1 MSLSG
6 HIGATLSMGME
17 SCAVNRWLSS
27 QPDISTG
34 LAVSNKTISE
44 VTGLS
49 ERTVKRRLQTLSK
62 SGLFFTKR
70 HAYPFSPDRW
80 AVTRIIYKK
89 D

>member
-1 MSLSG
+1 
-6 HIGATLSMGME
+6 MGMD

-27 QPDISTG
+27 QPDIQTG
-34 LAVSNKTISE
+34 LAISNSTLSE
-44 VTGLS
+44 ITGLS
-49 ERTVKRRLQTLSK
+49 ERTVKRRLSTLSK

-70 HAYPFSPDRW
+70 YSYPLSPGKW